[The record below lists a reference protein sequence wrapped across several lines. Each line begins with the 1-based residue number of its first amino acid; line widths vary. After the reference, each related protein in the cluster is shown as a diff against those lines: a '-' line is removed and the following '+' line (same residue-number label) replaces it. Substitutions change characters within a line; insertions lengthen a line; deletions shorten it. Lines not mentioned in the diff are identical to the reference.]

1 MYKYH
6 MHNDLA
12 FMLDPHGSL
21 LQLSRHLCLPILRKL
36 SQFNR
41 YLYLHGPKIQM
52 SDASADQDTWTVSGA
67 MLLPTNELTACAVS
81 SVPEIIMNGDPN
93 SFQQEGTTTLY
104 TKGTTL
110 IRHLHFIYL

>member
-1 MYKYH
+1 
-6 MHNDLA
+6 
-12 FMLDPHGSL
+12 
-21 LQLSRHLCLPILRKL
+21 
-36 SQFNR
+36 
-41 YLYLHGPKIQM
+41 M

-110 IRHLHFIYL
+110 IRHLHFIYLGRPTFRQPPPPLHHRVFKSRKW